1 MTTLQDSVHKAESR
15 LNDLGSV
22 LRQSSIS
29 RDNNVYSKMKTIQ
42 SQVMRLSITKDMGE
56 TLSNSDKPC
65 KSRCSHVHSDSN
77 HYHLPKIELP
87 KFYGDPL
94 NWASFW
100 QSFEASVHTNK
111 SLREE
116 DKLTY
121 LRAAIK
127 DKHV

>member
-1 MTTLQDSVHKAESR
+1 M
-15 LNDLGSV
+15 
-22 LRQSSIS
+22 
-29 RDNNVYSKMKTIQ
+29 YSKMKTIQ
-42 SQVMRLSITKDMGE
+42 IQIMRLSIIKDMGE

-65 KSRCSHVHSDSN
+65 ESRCSHVHSKSN

-87 KFYGDPL
+87 KFCGDPL
-94 NWASFW
+94 KGASFW
-100 QSFEASVHTNK
+100 QSFKASVHTNK

-127 DKHV
+127 DKHA